1 MNKRYHKRS
10 HKFGIEIPKTVKR
23 AIEID
28 RENGN
33 TLWQDALAKEMAAV
47 RVAFKILEGEGKIP
61 PGYQQ
66 MDCHIVWNIK
76 LDGFKRKARM
86 VW

>member
-1 MNKRYHKRS
+1 MGALCPKERDRIIAAVNKRYHKCS

-33 TLWQDALAKEMAAV
+33 TFWQDALANEMVALQ
-47 RVAFKILEGEGKIP
+47 VAFKIFEGESKIP
-61 PGYQQ
+61 QATNKWT
-66 MDCHIVWNIK
+66 VT
-76 LDGFKRKARM
+76 
-86 VW
+86 